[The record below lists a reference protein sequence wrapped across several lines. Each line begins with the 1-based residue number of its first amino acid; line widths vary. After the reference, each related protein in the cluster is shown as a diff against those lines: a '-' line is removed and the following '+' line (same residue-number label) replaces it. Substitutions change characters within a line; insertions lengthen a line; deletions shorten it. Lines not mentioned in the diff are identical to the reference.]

1 MSDSAAYVIIL
12 GLLVIPAVVLG
23 QLGQAIVRSIFLN
36 QSVIVS
42 LPFPL
47 SASDVLL
54 ERAAS

>member
-12 GLLVIPAVVLG
+12 GLLVVPAVVLG

-42 LPFPL
+42 LPFP
-47 SASDVLL
+47 
-54 ERAAS
+54 